1 MSGFVTPECV
11 IVGES
16 VSSREDV
23 LHCISQRACEL
34 GIASD
39 ADCVYEAFLEREAQ
53 GPTGMSNG
61 FAIPHAVSHAV
72 IKSGVIIC
80 KSPCALVWPS
90 FDGEPIT
97 VAVALLVPAD
107 EASSTHMRLLS
118 QTATLLLS
126 ESFRD
131 LVRASD
137 DPAQIADAVSAG
149 FE

>member
-11 IVGES
+11 IVGEP

-23 LHCISQRACEL
+23 LRCISQRACEL

-39 ADCVYEAFLEREAQ
+39 ADCVYESFLQREAQ

-61 FAIPHAVSHAV
+61 FAIPHAVSRAV
-72 IKSGVIIC
+72 IHSGVIIC
-80 KSPCALVWPS
+80 KSACELEWPS
-90 FDGEPIT
+90 FDEKPVT
-97 VAVALLVPAD
+97 VAVALLVPTD

-126 ESFRD
+126 EPFRD
-131 LVRASD
+131 LVRTSD
-137 DPAQIADAVSAG
+137 DPVQIADAASAG